1 MAPVEGVKSVHPL
14 NASQPAGHV
23 VGAID
28 DNMAY
33 PLLVWAWSLLRTAE
47 RSLFFTIGFLSG
59 TLSDQKRHLLEEFF
73 TQWGIDYE
81 FCELDHDPRF
91 VAQGHISPTTFA
103 KFLLA
108 DRISSAH
115 VWIDADAIG
124 QPGWDQIF
132 DAVDE
137 VTKAKLLLVAGRKH
151 GEIDVG
157 KSNRLA
163 FNAGVLGWPAKARR
177 PWSRRLDQMDLVET
191 QEQQLFN
198 DLYGDVLEVISSDFN
213 TLSYQVD
220 SLSSSPNKPRI
231 IHFAGPQKP
240 WHLSTRFRG
249 RCRQHHCPWSAWF
262 EEEEMMLGALES
274 SSLRAVVVGMRSE
287 AQGMGSFP
295 VGRHNRG
302 RLLLWLLSRLGPAGW
317 IVIAFGAMAR
327 PIIPTGTHP
336 LH

>member
-1 MAPVEGVKSVHPL
+1 MAPVEGLNSLHPL
-14 NASQPAGHV
+14 TPSQPAGHV

-33 PLLVWAWSLLRTAE
+33 PLLVWAWSLIRTAK
-47 RSLFFTIGFLSG
+47 RPLFFTVGFLSG
-59 TLSDQKRHLLEEFF
+59 TLSDQKRCHLEEFLNH
-73 TQWGIDYE
+73 WGIDHE
-81 FCELDHDPRF
+81 FRELAHDPRF

-108 DRISSAH
+108 DGISSAH
-115 VWIDADAIG
+115 VWIDADAVG
-124 QPGWDQIF
+124 QHGWDQIF

-137 VTKAKLLLVAGRKH
+137 VTEAKLLLVAGRNH
-151 GEIDVG
+151 GEIDVE
-157 KSNRLA
+157 KSNQLA
-163 FNAGVLGWPAKARR
+163 FNAGVLGWPARKRR
-177 PWSRRLDQMDLVET
+177 PWSRRLDHMDLVET

-198 DLYGDVLEVISSDFN
+198 ELYGDALEVVSADFN

-220 SLSSSPNKPRI
+220 SLGSSPHEPRI

-240 WHLSTRFRG
+240 WHLPARFRG
-249 RCRQHHCPWSAWF
+249 RCRQYHCPWSAWF

-274 SSLRAVVVGMRSE
+274 SSLRAVVLGMRRESRSI
-287 AQGMGSFP
+287 GPLP